1 MSTNGSVIRIIID
14 GKEYLSRSG
23 VYLIDVARENRIF
36 IPTLCNISGVKPR
49 GACRMCT
56 VSVNGRYMTACTTPV
71 SEGMEIKTNTPD
83 LHDLRKAILE
93 IMFVEGNHI
102 CPVCEKSGNCD
113 LQALAY
119 RFQILVP
126 RFPYSFPKR
135 TIDAENPLLV
145 KDHNRC
151 ILCKR
156 CIRTIKDEQGRSFF
170 AFRKRGH
177 KLEISIAHH
186 LKDHLNKEI
195 AQRAV
200 DVCPTGALLK
210 KESGYNI
217 PISERKYERTPIGSE
232 IESLKQSVIGDQ

>member
-1 MSTNGSVIRIIID
+1 MGAIVKFSVD
-14 GKEYLSRSG
+14 GKEYLVKAG
-23 VYLIDVARENRIF
+23 TYIIDVARESGIF
-36 IPTLCNISGVKPR
+36 IPTLCNIPGIKPR

-71 SEGMEIKTNTPD
+71 SDGMDVKTNTPD

-102 CPVCEKSGNCD
+102 CPICEKSGNCD

-119 RFQILVP
+119 RFQIMVP
-126 RFPYSFPKR
+126 RFPYSFSKR
-135 TIDAENPLLV
+135 TVDAQNPRLI

-156 CIRTIKDEQGRSFF
+156 CIRAIKDEQGRGFF
-170 AFRKRGH
+170 AFRRRGH
-177 KLEISIAHH
+177 KIEISIAHNLSEH
-186 LKDHLNKEI
+186 LTDDV

-200 DVCPTGALLK
+200 DICPTGALLR
-210 KESGYNI
+210 KEEAYQI
-217 PISERKYERTPIGSE
+217 PINQRKYERTPIGSE
-232 IESLKQSVIGDQ
+232 IEQVHQ

>member
-1 MSTNGSVIRIIID
+1 MPANGSIVRFIID
-14 GKEYLSRSG
+14 GREYLAKDG
-23 VYLIDVARENRIF
+23 TYLIDVARENGIF
-36 IPTLCNISGVKPR
+36 IPTLCNLPGVKPR

-71 SEGMEIKTNTPD
+71 SEGMDVKTNTPD

-119 RFQILVP
+119 RFQIMVP
-126 RFPYSFPKR
+126 RFPYSYRLRPV
-135 TIDAENPLLV
+135 DAQNPLLV

-156 CIRTIKDEQGRSFF
+156 CIRTIKDSQGKSLF

-177 KLEISIAHH
+177 KIEISIAH
-186 LKDHLNKEI
+186 LNEQMTEEL
-195 AQRAV
+195 AQKAV
-200 DVCPTGALLK
+200 DVCPTGAMLR
-210 KESGYNI
+210 KEIAYQI
-217 PISERKYERTPIGSE
+217 PINQRKYEHRPIGSE
-232 IESLKQSVIGDQ
+232 VESMVGSK

>member
-1 MSTNGSVIRIIID
+1 MSTNGSVVRCLID
-14 GKEYLSRSG
+14 GKEYLAKAG
-23 VYLIDVARENRIF
+23 TYLITVARENGIF
-36 IPTLCNISGVKPR
+36 IPTLCNIPGVKPR
-49 GACRMCT
+49 GACRVCT
-56 VSVNGRYMTACTTPV
+56 VNVNGRYMTACTTPV

-83 LHDLRKAILE
+83 LHDLRKAIVE

-102 CPVCEKSGNCD
+102 CPVCEKSGDCD

-119 RFQILVP
+119 RFQIMAP
-126 RFPYSFPKR
+126 RFPYQFPKR
-135 TIDAENPLLV
+135 SIDAENSKLV

-170 AFRKRGH
+170 AFRKRGY

-186 LKDHLNKEI
+186 LKEHLTDEI

-210 KESGYNI
+210 KESGYHI
-217 PISERKYERTPIGSE
+217 PINNRKYERTPIGSDVE
-232 IESLKQSVIGDQ
+232 TVK